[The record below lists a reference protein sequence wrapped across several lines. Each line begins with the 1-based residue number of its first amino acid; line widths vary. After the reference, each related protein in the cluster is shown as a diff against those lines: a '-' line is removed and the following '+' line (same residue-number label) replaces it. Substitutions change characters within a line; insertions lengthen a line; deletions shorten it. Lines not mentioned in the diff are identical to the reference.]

1 MRSHGTTN
9 GCIYWLFRSLFVFL
23 SQYKKIH
30 VISQKNAPERENTPS
45 MFDFRGVLLAD
56 GNISEQDSISHD
68 AVRGGRRRSRWVWR
82 VSRGV
87 NNNIPAVIRI
97 LPRQPLQSDEMSPDE
112 DALLLLLIYE
122 HLKLH
127 GHAKAAEVL
136 EDHVKQVEAPHLR
149 LNLQDI
155 YTAWA
160 KLCALA
166 QTTKQEMEDGA
177 SLRKS
182 EEAEAASSEDDS
194 GLDVKASNTTEEE
207 NDKTPDPETQQLK
220 PPDGPNASEDGSGSE
235 HLDGQ
240 SAATGTSRE
249 APDGP
254 EGSGS
259 EEDLPDAGTSSQVD
273 PGAADGLSAPDLT
286 GSVGVE
292 RSDDADEP
300 QQETDAAAEVRGE
313 TAALEQTD
321 VSQSKATST
330 CAEEEESPAEDLGQ
344 IPLTTPEPVPQETP
358 PPTESEDPE
367 KDEKMEEPQT
377 ERSEVADLTVQ
388 PDSEGE
394 TKTSP
399 KSDDLSLTD
408 LVSEEPPTAGAE
420 ERVHPGV
427 SIVLN
432 IEKDEMDEQEVTEA
446 LPAEAAES
454 CEDVET
460 PRRKKKKKNKK
471 DSDPSSTNVFI
482 LEVSRDSSISSKKK
496 KDKERVGEVEE
507 QQEEVVVEKKRKKS
521 KKRKIEQDEVQEN
534 LAETP
539 VTSLDM
545 RSKKKKTEVSEE
557 QPEEAEMSG
566 SPAEAPQKKRRRNR
580 KRKKKQGGLEVVQSE
595 EPPAEGDIDP
605 EKELTDG
612 DAPQLPSIPKK
623 RRFTKRLNSMKQQRL
638 LYQQKSSKT
647 SGHKKKQKL
656 IQEDTPRPDAAQDQ
670 EKTSKKKKKPSK
682 QQEENSSKENLPPKK
697 KKKKLLPSEDDS
709 GVMSEQTCEILPE
722 KKRKKK
728 KKIKAKEDEI
738 KPSSDVPAEKKKKN
752 RSKEAEE
759 AAEELAP
766 PTSTKKKSRKK
777 ITSH

>member
-1 MRSHGTTN
+1 
-9 GCIYWLFRSLFVFL
+9 
-23 SQYKKIH
+23 
-30 VISQKNAPERENTPS
+30 
-45 MFDFRGVLLAD
+45 
-56 GNISEQDSISHD
+56 
-68 AVRGGRRRSRWVWR
+68 
-82 VSRGV
+82 
-87 NNNIPAVIRI
+87 
-97 LPRQPLQSDEMSPDE
+97 MSPDE

-166 QTTKQEMEDGA
+166 QTTKLEMEDGA
-177 SLRKS
+177 SPRKS

-194 GLDVKASNTTEEE
+194 GLDVKASNTTKEE

-292 RSDDADEP
+292 RSADADEP

-321 VSQSKATST
+321 VSQSKATPT

-408 LVSEEPPTAGAE
+408 LGNNHHRGHEVDVCFLKDDPVRVEVSEEPPTAGAE

-482 LEVSRDSSISSKKK
+482 LEASRDSSISSKKK
-496 KDKERVGEVEE
+496 KDKERVGEVEEQQEEVEE

-728 KKIKAKEDEI
+728 KIKAKEDEI